1 MMHGH
6 MSFAGLL
13 FLFSY
18 LTLFFS
24 ARKKR
29 EIVSPFISVL
39 WSHDLFRSRCIGL
52 YQREVQS
59 FLCQRRKLPRRYH
72 YYPWQQEDRV
82 TFDAVILTTSSGTK
96 KNFRVV
102 TPIKGKKFS
111 LLSSLRLFFQNQNL
125 ESFTINVM
133 SLLLQEFF
141 ALQYFW
147 FFGTKGVLLSGYR
160 FFFPFTNQR
169 THIAP
174 QAKMTENRTLD
185 P

>member
-6 MSFAGLL
+6 MSLAGLL

-24 ARKKR
+24 AREKR

-96 KNFRVV
+96 K
-102 TPIKGKKFS
+102 K
-111 LLSSLRLFFQNQNL
+111 LSRCNANKRQEIFFTILAKTFFQNQNL

-160 FFFPFTNQR
+160 FFFSFHQS
-169 THIAP
+169 
-174 QAKMTENRTLD
+174 ENAQYTLGQNN
-185 P
+185 